1 MTSPAGVLLS
11 KGKVMRSLFLA
22 MLAFLL
28 ISGLALS
35 HCWAVEQ
42 TEQTSNSLSK
52 YLHQRR
58 LPLVEARVIPSP
70 GGTRTLLL
78 YGFVATELGKQDA
91 ENQALDFLADP
102 DIEITNLIKITP
114 ELMGLNSSNNG
125 AALVSSDASTTDQS
139 ATDKSTAELGSLG
152 DENAADSPAAIADR
166 EAYAS
171 QALNNELLL
180 SNGTIPVFSPTLIL
194 GSRAFVQPSFIYY
207 AYCFPHT
214 LSHVALYPPV
224 IVVRPAPVLA
234 PISVSRY
241 PAGSVVRPL
250 PPYLPRFGPAAP
262 PGFGHFVQPGGI
274 GLGGGHVGGGHFGGG
289 HR

>member
-1 MTSPAGVLLS
+1 
-11 KGKVMRSLFLA
+11 MRSLFLA
-22 MLAFLL
+22 MLALLL

-35 HCWAVEQ
+35 HCWPVEQ

-58 LPLVEARVIPSP
+58 LPLVEARVIPRP

-78 YGFVATELGKQDA
+78 YGFVATELGNQDA

-114 ELMGLNSSNNG
+114 ELLGLNSPNDG

-214 LSHVALYPPV
+214 LSHVALYPPDLL
-224 IVVRPAPVLA
+224 IRGVRDDGRTLTLDRDYVRRGIRELSKELIELEPLARARRGVAPTAALA
-234 PISVSRY
+234 RHH
-241 PAGSVVRPL
+241 RE
-250 PPYLPRFGPAAP
+250 
-262 PGFGHFVQPGGI
+262 PGA
-274 GLGGGHVGGGHFGGG
+274 
-289 HR
+289 

>member
-1 MTSPAGVLLS
+1 
-11 KGKVMRSLFLA
+11 MRSLFLA
-22 MLAFLL
+22 MLASLL
-28 ISGLALS
+28 ISGLGLS

-42 TEQTSNSLSK
+42 TQQTSNSLSK

-70 GGTRTLLL
+70 GGTRTLPL

-152 DENAADSPAAIADR
+152 DENAAASPAAISRPRGLR
-166 EAYAS
+166 EPG
-171 QALNNELLL
+171 E
-180 SNGTIPVFSPTLIL
+180 TR
-194 GSRAFVQPSFIYY
+194 SRALDADAQFVAAAATPSSRHLSRSVIFMDLGNFCQPI
-207 AYCFPHT
+207 
-214 LSHVALYPPV
+214 
-224 IVVRPAPVLA
+224 
-234 PISVSRY
+234 
-241 PAGSVVRPL
+241 
-250 PPYLPRFGPAAP
+250 
-262 PGFGHFVQPGGI
+262 
-274 GLGGGHVGGGHFGGG
+274 
-289 HR
+289 